1 MAEVYLVKLPSDE
14 HHWTLLQSSRMD
26 FTLRLPITSA
36 IWILRLTWQT
46 CWRDFVKTVTDK
58 STLFQVMAW
67 CRQATS
73 HYLNQCWPRSMS
85 PYGVTRPQ
93 WVKRV
98 RHSPVWG
105 MGRCLYTGCS
115 QIQPL
120 VSQDSFTI
128 LCKPQACAPGRRTGS
143 KISGTG
149 EFDRDQH

>member
-26 FTLRLPITSA
+26 FTLRLTFEFYVWHGRRA
-36 IWILRLTWQT
+36 
-46 CWRDFVKTVTDK
+46 DVKTVTDK